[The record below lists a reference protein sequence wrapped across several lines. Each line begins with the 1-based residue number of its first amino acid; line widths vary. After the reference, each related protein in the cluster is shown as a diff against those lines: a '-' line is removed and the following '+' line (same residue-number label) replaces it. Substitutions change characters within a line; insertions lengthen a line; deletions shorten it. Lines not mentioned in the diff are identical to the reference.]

1 MDSELVTGPDGELV
15 DIKIPAEQP
24 PDVDPRI
31 IGTYNGNGAMMKV
44 DKIDN
49 MYPGLFGV
57 IMSGVVATAIAFI
70 IIWMIQLLLNDNNYT
85 ADQLRGIAV
94 FSAMFGLA
102 IAMLMLSGSWH
113 FIAAK
118 LRYGA
123 TSQEAAYWQQ
133 NRELRENCRIP
144 HTKAEF
150 LKLLDLAQELDRIK
164 APEYVAERTSKFFAQ
179 MADDRGLWRKKAS
192 SAWLGPTVL
201 QGIMDAQHPGNDPD
215 DEQSGASEE

>member
-15 DIKIPAEQP
+15 DITIPAEQP

-31 IGTYNGNGAMMKV
+31 IGTYNGNGAMV
-44 DKIDN
+44 NIDKIDN

-57 IMSGVVATAIAFI
+57 IMSGLVAGVIVFI
-70 IIWMIQLLLNDNNYT
+70 VISLTQLFLNDNNYSAEQT
-85 ADQLRGIAV
+85 RGVVIFA
-94 FSAMFGLA
+94 SMIGLTIAMFMLA
-102 IAMLMLSGSWH
+102 GSWH

-123 TSQEAAYWQQ
+123 TSQEAAYWKQ
-133 NRELRENCRIP
+133 NWELRENCRTP

-150 LKLLDLAQELDRIK
+150 RALLKLAQELDRVK

-179 MADDRGLWRKKAS
+179 MADDRGLWSKKAS

-201 QGIMDAQHPGNDPD
+201 KRIMNAQHPGNDPD